1 MTKLDK
7 IAEEY
12 FENGKLGKSFSE
24 IEDIIA
30 TFDYYTLPNGQM
42 KTFSGLLEFYKNK
55 TNDIPESVEAI
66 DFFQREES
74 RVVIKFK
81 KNNRVKTIKLPVIH
95 HIRCVVDSDGLVVMF
110 IDRRRM

>member
-1 MTKLDK
+1 MNRLDK

-12 FENGKLGKSFSE
+12 FKKGELGKSFNE
-24 IEDIIA
+24 IEDVVA

-55 TNDIPESVEAI
+55 TNDIPENVEAI

-81 KNNRVKTIKLPVIH
+81 KKDQIKTLKLPVIH
-95 HIRCVVDSDGLVVMF
+95 HIRCVVDSDGLITMF